1 MNCTRALR
9 GLPSRSINSTKEVQK
24 MTDELIQL
32 SANQSDCYRAIP
44 EDFEIMRDGDPAFHG
59 QDSTRLRKQRAKD
72 HGKSK
77 LTGTAPRATSV
88 NDAGAPRTEGID
100 GAEGA

>member
-1 MNCTRALR
+1 M
-9 GLPSRSINSTKEVQK
+9 KEK
-24 MTDELIQL
+24 DEVIEL
-32 SANQSDCYRAIP
+32 SANQTDCYRAIP
-44 EDFEIMRDGDPAFHG
+44 EEFEILRDGDPAFHG
-59 QDSTRLRKQRAKD
+59 QDSTHLRKQRAKD

-88 NDAGAPRTEGID
+88 NNAGAPHTEGID